1 LEPLFYYML
10 NRNLLIFLFFFAKL
24 HSYEGCA
31 SNKNKINLPCKEYD
45 LNNPIVMKLE
55 DNLTRISG
63 ISFYPKDSSVFAI
76 SDESGSLFK
85 IHSENTNMT
94 SQWKFDKPH
103 DFEDIYLRD
112 SSFYILAS
120 NGDIETLKFS
130 QKGDTIYRRKST
142 FPGADKKKHEFE
154 SIYYDEAEEQLI
166 MVCKSCEDDKKS
178 TVSAWSFDP
187 ISEAYAPAKFS
198 LEVKSIAKRLEED
211 QLKLKPSAVAV
222 NPSTKDLWIL
232 ASENQILI
240 VTDSKGATK
249 EVYTLDPKLFPQ
261 PEGIAFTPW
270 GNLIISNEAGD
281 KYGTATLLIF
291 KPKKRI

>member
-1 LEPLFYYML
+1 MKSLFLYML
-10 NRNLLIFLFFFAKL
+10 NRNIVIFLFFFAKL

-31 SNKNKINLPCKEYD
+31 SNKNKLNLPCKEYD
-45 LNNPIVMKLE
+45 LNNPSVMKLG
-55 DNLTRISG
+55 DNLTEISG

-85 IHSENTNMT
+85 IHSDNAAMT
-94 SQWKFDKPH
+94 AQWKFGDAH

-120 NGDIETLKFS
+120 NGNIETLKFS
-130 QKGDTIYRRKST
+130 RKGDTIYRRESA
-142 FPGADKKKHEFE
+142 FPGADKKKNEFE
-154 SIYYDEAEEQLI
+154 SVYYDDAEAKLI
-166 MVCKSCEDDKKS
+166 MVCKSCEEDKKS

-187 ISEAYAPAKFS
+187 LTEAYAPSRFT
-198 LEVKSIAKRLEED
+198 LDVKSIAKRVEED
-211 QLKLKPSAVAV
+211 KLKLKPSAVAV

-240 VTDSKGATK
+240 VTDNKGVTK
-249 EVYTLDPKLFPQ
+249 EVYTLDPKIFPQ
-261 PEGIAFTPW
+261 PEGITFTPW

>member
-1 LEPLFYYML
+1 ML
-10 NRNLLIFLFFFAKL
+10 NRNILIFLFFFAKL

-45 LNNPIVMKLE
+45 LNQPTVMKLG
-55 DNLTRISG
+55 DNLTQISG

-76 SDESGSLFK
+76 SDGSGSLFK
-85 IHSENTNMT
+85 IHNDNADMT
-94 SQWKFDKPH
+94 VQWKFDDAN
-103 DFEDIYLRD
+103 DFEDIYVRD

-120 NGDIETLKFS
+120 NGNIESLKFS
-130 QKGDTIYRRKST
+130 PKGDTIYRTKSS
-142 FPGADKKKHEFE
+142 FPGADKKKNEFE
-154 SIYYDEAEEQLI
+154 SIYFDEAGRKLI
-166 MVCKSCEDDKKS
+166 MVCKSCEGDKKS
-178 TVSAWSFDP
+178 AVSAWSFDP
-187 ISEAYAPAKFS
+187 VSGAYSPAKFS
-198 LEVKSIAKRLEED
+198 LDVKSIAKRVEED
-211 QLKLKPSAVAV
+211 KLKLKPSAVAV

-232 ASENQILI
+232 ASENQLLV
-240 VTDSKGATK
+240 VTDTKGATK
-249 EVYTLDPKLFPQ
+249 EVYTLDPRLFPQ

>member
-1 LEPLFYYML
+1 ML
-10 NRNLLIFLFFFAKL
+10 NRNILIFLFFFAKL

-31 SNKNKINLPCKEYD
+31 SNKNKLNLPCKEYD
-45 LNNPIVMKLE
+45 LTNPSVIKLG
-55 DNLTRISG
+55 DNLTEISG

-85 IHSENTNMT
+85 IHNNHADMT
-94 SQWKFDKPH
+94 AQWKFGEAH

-112 SSFYILAS
+112 SFFYILAS
-120 NGDIETLKFS
+120 NGNIETLKFS
-130 QKGDTIYRRKST
+130 QKGDTIYRREST
-142 FPGADKKKHEFE
+142 FPGADKKKNEFE
-154 SIYYDEAEEQLI
+154 SIYYDEAEEKLI
-166 MVCKSCEDDKKS
+166 MVCKSCEEDKRS

-187 ISEAYAPAKFS
+187 ISEAYSPAKFS
-198 LEVKSIAKRLEED
+198 LDVKSIAKRVEED
-211 QLKLKPSAVAV
+211 KMKLKPSAVAV

-261 PEGIAFTPW
+261 PEGITFTPW

-291 KPKKRI
+291 KPKKRT

>member
-1 LEPLFYYML
+1 ML
-10 NRNLLIFLFFFAKL
+10 NRNILIFLFFFAKL

-31 SNKNKINLPCKEYD
+31 SNKNKLNLPCKEYD
-45 LNNPIVMKLE
+45 LNNPRVMKLG
-55 DNLTRISG
+55 DNLVQISG

-85 IHSENTNMT
+85 IHNDNADMT
-94 SQWKFDKPH
+94 TQWKFGDAH

-120 NGDIETLKFS
+120 NGNIETLKFS
-130 QKGDTIYRRKST
+130 QKGDTIYRREST
-142 FPGADKKKHEFE
+142 FPAADKKKNKFE
-154 SIYYDEAEEQLI
+154 SIYYDENQAKLI
-166 MVCKSCEDDKKS
+166 LVCKSCEEDKKS

-187 ISEAYAPAKFS
+187 VTEAYTPDKFS
-198 LEVKSIAKRLEED
+198 LDVKSIAKRVEED
-211 QLKLKPSAVAV
+211 KLKLKPSAVAV

-240 VTDSKGATK
+240 VTDNKGATK
-249 EVYTLDPKLFPQ
+249 EVYTLDPKIFPQ

-291 KPKKRI
+291 KPKKRT